1 MPHPNDLGHGRL
13 ARMVFRKTGET
24 PVPPGLCRPSYFPNH
39 TRRARVQGLPT
50 KSIDPPV
57 IRTGTPRSARN
68 PFTSPT
74 VYSPK

>member
-39 TRRARVQGLPT
+39 ARRPQRVAA
-50 KSIDPPV
+50 SSV
-57 IRTGTPRSARN
+57 IRTGMPRSARN
-68 PFTSPT
+68 AFTSPT